1 MLCEKLRSE
10 RNGDMADMLI
20 EIIDTAQDAIITID
34 EDQEIILYN
43 LAAERCFGY
52 SPEDV
57 LGKSLII
64 LLPESVRPM
73 HHQHV
78 KRFDKE
84 YDGPRECGN
93 NRKEMHGLRKSGE
106 EFPCEVSISKSLFKG
121 TKYFTAII
129 RDISLR
135 VESEKKMQEQEDEIA
150 RYKLAKRNELLS
162 QIQKVK
168 NSGGI

>member
-1 MLCEKLRSE
+1 MLCERLRSE

-34 EDQEIILYN
+34 EDQDIILYN

-57 LGKSLII
+57 LGKNLIV
-64 LLPESVRPM
+64 LLPESARSM
-73 HHQHV
+73 HHQSV
-78 KRFDKE
+78 KKFDNE
-84 YDGPRECGN
+84 YDGPRECGK
-93 NRKEMHGLRKSGE
+93 NRKDMHGLRKSGE

-121 TKYFTAII
+121 SKYFTAII
-129 RDISLR
+129 RDVSLQ
-135 VESEKKMQEQEDEIA
+135 VESEKKIQEQKDEIA

-162 QIQKVK
+162 QIQEVK
-168 NSGGI
+168 NSSV